1 MYKIGIDIGGMSVK
15 VGLVDGDGKIIL
27 KNRRKTAK
35 TPDKVI
41 ENMVCQ
47 VEELLSEKI
56 LSVKDISGIGI
67 GCPGAVTGKT
77 GMVDFLPNLGWK
89 NIPLVQKLKE
99 KLDTEIIISNDAN
112 VAALGEAVYGCAKNY
127 NTSIMFTL
135 GTGVGGGI
143 IIDRKLYEGGHSK
156 GAELGHVTLILDG
169 EECTCG
175 RRGCVEAY
183 VSATALIRQTRSA
196 MLENKE
202 PAMWDY
208 VGGDIDCVDGKT
220 AFECA
225 KKGDETAIKVQ
236 NQYIKYL
243 AESIMNMLNI
253 FRPDAVI
260 IGGGISAQGKYLT
273 DLVKDYCD
281 KFDYGYKG
289 SPKCDILTASLGN
302 DAGIIG
308 AAALLE

>member
-15 VGLVDGDGKIIL
+15 AGLVDEYGAIIA
-27 KNRRKTAK
+27 KNRKKTAG

-41 ENMVCQ
+41 KNMIMQ
-47 VEELLSEKI
+47 VQELLETNN
-56 LSVKDISGIGI
+56 LSLKDIKGIGI

-89 NIPLVQKLKE
+89 NIPLVEKLKE

-112 VAALGEAVYGCAKNY
+112 VAALGEAVYGCARNY
-127 NTSIMFTL
+127 GTSVMFTL

-143 IIDRKLYEGGHSK
+143 IIDRKLYEGGCSK

-175 RRGCVEAY
+175 RRGCIEAY
-183 VSATALIRQTRSA
+183 VSATALIRQTKRA
-196 MLENKE
+196 MLENKDS
-202 PAMWDY
+202 AMWEY
-208 VGGDIDCVDGKT
+208 VGGDIGSVDGKT

-225 KKGDETAIKVQ
+225 KKGDETAVKVQ

-273 DLVKDYCD
+273 DLVKEYCE
-281 KFDYGYKG
+281 KYDYGYKG

-308 AAALLE
+308 AAALLD